1 MNDDFLG
8 LAVRD
13 EATLTTYPLASY
25 RALPD
30 AERAALAVNFE
41 YGLVSVV
48 QGGQER
54 LATWRSMGMLWL
66 LVQEMQPALDRLAAG
81 QTALI
86 RSAVMGAP
94 EGNYVL
100 LEPAA
105 DGQTVLV
112 SLVVIEDESVSYIFP
127 HHAPDS
133 DVLYAYAAAN
143 AHDLKRQASQDQ
155 PSMVD
160 VVLPTAVVLAG
171 LTASHAHGTALN
183 LPNPFDSP
191 QE

>member
-1 MNDDFLG
+1 MNDDFFG
-8 LAVRD
+8 LAVTD
-13 EATLTTYPLASY
+13 GDMLIAHPLARY
-25 RALPD
+25 RALSD

-66 LVQEMQPALDRLAAG
+66 LVQQMQPALDRLEAG
-81 QTALI
+81 RFALI
-86 RSAVMGAP
+86 RSAVMDAP

-100 LEPAA
+100 IEPPT
-105 DGQTVLV
+105 DGQTASV

-133 DVLYAYAAAN
+133 DALYAYVADNAAA
-143 AHDLKRQASQDQ
+143 LKRRAAQDL
-155 PSMVD
+155 PAMVD
-160 VVLPTAVVLAG
+160 VALPIGVVLAG
-171 LTASHAHGTALN
+171 LRASHDHGTALN
-183 LPNPFDSP
+183 LPNPFDLP
-191 QE
+191 QD